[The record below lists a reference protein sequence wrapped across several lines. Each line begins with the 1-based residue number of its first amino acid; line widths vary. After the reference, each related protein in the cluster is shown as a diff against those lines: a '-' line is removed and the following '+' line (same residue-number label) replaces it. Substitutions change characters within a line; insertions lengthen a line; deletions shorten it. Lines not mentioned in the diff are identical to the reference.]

1 MPRDKMTFFL
11 AWLMIAAAGA
21 YVVLEEPVAERDWY
35 GYTCAMLM
43 MPFLFLLMG
52 IVFAIMKI
60 AFLIPYLFIRTLA
73 DQNAVYRWCQWNSNW
88 YSTLKT
94 LMSTSFSCFYIPSQM
109 ELDRAKEAKQ
119 RAKDY
124 NDKNYNPH

>member
-1 MPRDKMTFFL
+1 MPIDKMTFFL

-21 YVVLEEPVAERDWY
+21 YVVLEEPAAERDWY

-52 IVFAIMKI
+52 IIFAIMKI

-73 DQNAVYRWCQWNSNW
+73 DQNTVYRWCQWNSNW
-88 YSTLKT
+88 YSTLKS
-94 LMSTSFSCFYIPSQM
+94 LMSRSFSCFYIPDQA
-109 ELDRAKEAKQ
+109 ELERAQEAKQ
-119 RAKDY
+119 RAEEY
-124 NDKNYNPH
+124 NNRKP

>member
-21 YVVLEEPVAERDWY
+21 YVVLEEPAAERDWY

-52 IVFAIMKI
+52 ILFAIMKI
-60 AFLIPYLFIRTLA
+60 AFLIPYLFIRTI
-73 DQNAVYRWCQWNSNW
+73 S
-88 YSTLKT
+88 
-94 LMSTSFSCFYIPSQM
+94 
-109 ELDRAKEAKQ
+109 
-119 RAKDY
+119 
-124 NDKNYNPH
+124 